1 MPLCLLMVLAWIISS
16 FQPTAHVRMSL
27 GGSGSKNSDQRIQPR
42 LTSRIAELTAARSD
56 SWQLFEGQWR
66 KIGALSYTAYEAK
79 SLGHVLCL
87 ADIEIL
93 NISDGILA
101 ALTLQQRFAIEFWGK
116 PEDFVWMKV
125 RQVVPL
131 TTSIRACP
139 NASRTPSV
147 FVFSLHTCNATEAA
161 QSCDQDALRA
171 LLRQQVTAGAA
182 SSQVGAQMLEM
193 PTLAMQF
200 WSPIAVMIS
209 RGCWQDCS
217 MPRPCRFI
225 DKLEMSRL
233 FPEIVQV
240 HCGQNA
246 SWLQDADSGNMPAA
260 HLTISS
266 LRIIS
271 DNIRHLGAMLSMGI
285 QGLTCSSAFSVVL
298 AFVFVFV

>member
-1 MPLCLLMVLAWIISS
+1 
-16 FQPTAHVRMSL
+16 
-27 GGSGSKNSDQRIQPR
+27 
-42 LTSRIAELTAARSD
+42 
-56 SWQLFEGQWR
+56 
-66 KIGALSYTAYEAK
+66 
-79 SLGHVLCL
+79 
-87 ADIEIL
+87 
-93 NISDGILA
+93 
-101 ALTLQQRFAIEFWGK
+101 
-116 PEDFVWMKV
+116 
-125 RQVVPL
+125 
-131 TTSIRACP
+131 
-139 NASRTPSV
+139 
-147 FVFSLHTCNATEAA
+147 
-161 QSCDQDALRA
+161 
-171 LLRQQVTAGAA
+171 
-182 SSQVGAQMLEM
+182 
-193 PTLAMQF
+193 
-200 WSPIAVMIS
+200 
-209 RGCWQDCS
+209 